1 MNSDVNQA
9 SMKVDIILSD
19 GFVMTELSG
28 VVDVLRL
35 ANRVVDKKMFT
46 FRYVSPEAGIV
57 KSSADT
63 WLNASALSNNP
74 DADIAV
80 FLGNS
85 DLNFTSREIEK
96 AVHKYRY
103 TNAKVVLLAEAAAI
117 YISAN
122 SDDGFGHT
130 THWENRLLLE
140 ERSGLYDIAP
150 SLAVS
155 TDKIVTCAG
164 LVSTYDIMLQIV
176 AGYLSKAKLLT
187 ISSIL
192 LLDKVRSF
200 ETRQPGAMDALSA
213 GKDSHIDQ
221 AIKMMQ
227 SNIEEPLKTTELAK
241 VLGQTTRSLERQF
254 FRHLGRSPGRF
265 YRELRLIRAQNFLV
279 NTDMSIL
286 EIAAA
291 CGFGSNFG
299 KIYKAYYGKTPRE
312 TRKERLV

>member
-1 MNSDVNQA
+1 
-9 SMKVDIILSD
+9 MKVDIILSD

-46 FRYVSPEAGIV
+46 FGYVSPEAGIV

-200 ETRQPGAMDALSA
+200 ETRQPGAMDALST

-254 FRHLGRSPGRF
+254 LRHLGRSPGRF

>member
-1 MNSDVNQA
+1 MNNEVKQTG
-9 SMKVDIILSD
+9 MKVDIILSD

-46 FRYVSPEAGIV
+46 FGYVSPEAGIV

-200 ETRQPGAMDALSA
+200 ETRQPGAMDALST

-254 FRHLGRSPGRF
+254 LRHLGRSPGRF
-265 YRELRLIRAQNFLV
+265 YRE
-279 NTDMSIL
+279 
-286 EIAAA
+286 
-291 CGFGSNFG
+291 
-299 KIYKAYYGKTPRE
+299 
-312 TRKERLV
+312 